1 MGYALMDSVRKKPEP
16 VAWGVKGTHGLP
28 PELTDSTAR
37 MEQAMAHGL
46 RIFPL
51 YHEQAI
57 DELLEEIQSAKEE
70 AFAALALLSRMRFA
84 CGDNGTRMQGELEEY
99 LAGLRRDAERYAAV
113 RSRAA
118 DLIAWTKSG
127 NEVPADLPFVF
138 RERWEKIV
146 SDIRALEDAMAAER
160 GEG

>member
-16 VAWGVKGTHGLP
+16 VVWGVKGTHGLP

-99 LAGLRRDAERYAAV
+99 LAGLRRDAERYRWLRLRIGGRDHVEEDFAEHPGYSDGEALAA
-113 RSRAA
+113 
-118 DLIAWTKSG
+118 
-127 NEVPADLPFVF
+127 EVDTAID
-138 RERWEKIV
+138 
-146 SDIRALEDAMAAER
+146 AAMAAER